1 MSDALF
7 SQVKL
12 LLFCDGTNGSTT
24 FTDSSWGN
32 RTVTANG
39 NAQITTTSPKFG
51 TGAALFD
58 GTADRLSVPT
68 STDFDVGSGDF
79 TMELWLNAAS
89 SANAAVLAARRA
101 GAASFGKHV
110 LYIETDN
117 TLRFVHSLNLTSW
130 DVNINTG
137 TNVRDG
143 TYKHIAVN
151 KTGNVYTIYV
161 DGVSVGT
168 QTTSGACAASTEPFS
183 IGGYDD
189 GSLTL
194 NGRIDSFRFTVGTGR
209 YPTAFTAPT
218 AEFELGATGSMT
230 AALVSPLIA
239 VALFGGASIT
249 LSSPPFSASLFTGMQ
264 AALTAPAFSTGMVFG
279 GGANLNS
286 PGFVASLVGHDATG
300 ENSFSVNS
308 PRFTATLFTGA
319 VAKLNSPS
327 PSLSASM
334 TGVGVITANLSS
346 PAFTLSATSLGSPWS
361 MTADLRSPAPS
372 LLAYGG
378 GTAFLSSPGFTFSGS
393 MTTGG
398 VMTGLLTSPGFDMS
412 ASVSRGGT
420 LTALLTAPRIV
431 PVSSMQVVLRSP
443 PFTLSATGR
452 SSLAPTYVAYS
463 INLLHDEPKP
473 GDEAPV
479 NEVTRYTNYPFDR
492 IVRYK
497 NSYYG
502 INSTGLYLIGAAT
515 DNGTAISWGVKTH
528 ITDFKS
534 EQKKSVESMYVGGRL
549 PAATTFTVYTGE
561 KGTNAYSFTTPRGAT
576 AQNYRQK
583 FGRGM
588 RERYYAF
595 EISGSGAVTID
606 TLTLNKGVLSRKV

>member
-110 LYIETDN
+110 LYVETDN
-117 TLRFVHSLNLTSW
+117 TLRFVHSLNQTSW
-130 DVNINTG
+130 NVNINTG

-218 AEFELGATGSMT
+218 AEFELGATASMT
-230 AALVSPLIA
+230 ANLAAPLFA
-239 VALFGGASIT
+239 MAFFGGATI
-249 LSSPPFSASLFTGMQ
+249 
-264 AALTAPAFSTGMVFG
+264 ALTAPTPSTALFSGMQAPLTAPSSSVAMVFG
-279 GGANLNS
+279 DSGTFTA
-286 PGFVASLVGHDATG
+286 PAFVLSSTGHDSTG
-300 ENSFSVNS
+300 ENSFTVSAPKSSVAMFS
-308 PRFTATLFTGA
+308 GPQ
-319 VAKLNSPS
+319 AKLVAPS
-327 PSLSASM
+327 FSLTSTGTGWGVL
-334 TGVGVITANLSS
+334 TGVLTAPSFALN
-346 PAFTLSATSLGSPWS
+346 ATSLGSPWS
-361 MTADLRSPAPS
+361 GSATLAAPS
-372 LLAYGG
+372 ITLASYGG
-378 GTAFLSSPGFTFSGS
+378 GTATFTAPDFGLSGS
-393 MTTGG
+393 ATTG
-398 VMTGLLTSPGFDMS
+398 
-412 ASVSRGGT
+412 AT
-420 LTALLTAPRIV
+420 LTGVLTAPSFDLNAVITRGNTLSARLTAPAFQ
-431 PVSSMQVVLRSP
+431 PVGSMRVALRSP
-443 PFTLSATGR
+443 SFTLAATGTAVV
-452 SSLAPTYVAYS
+452 SVTYVAYS

-473 GDEAPV
+473 GDEPPV

-515 DNGTAISWGVKTH
+515 DNGTAIPWALRTH
-528 ITDFKS
+528 VTDFKS